1 MPHVSQTRLHGR
13 RTQTRE
19 GGGAHGRL
27 KQRVQ
32 ADDTPCSP
40 PMSRATGKGPKFT
53 TKAHRDKQ
61 HSINDRACRHAMSTR
76 APPPP
81 PPPPPPPRPP
91 PKREADPLEC
101 ARTTHTSVRH
111 PVPAKG
117 RQLPAIGGATGAPAI
132 VTGGGK
138 RGGGVGGCGA
148 AFGTTSAGSPTAG
161 SCTGSR
167 FNLIYSPTCCETCL
181 DKCDISAELSR
192 MFGNT

>member
-1 MPHVSQTRLHGR
+1 MFTTDVARY
-13 RTQTRE
+13 RE
-19 GGGAHGRL
+19 GAKIYNKSTQRQAAQHQRSRL
-27 KQRVQ
+27 P
-32 ADDTPCSP
+32 PCNEHP
-40 PMSRATGKGPKFT
+40 
-53 TKAHRDKQ
+53 
-61 HSINDRACRHAMSTR
+61 C
-76 APPPP
+76 APPT
-81 PPPPPPPRPP
+81 PPRPP

-138 RGGGVGGCGA
+138 RGGRVGGCGA
-148 AFGTTSAGSPTAG
+148 AVGTTAAGSPTAG

-181 DKCDISAELSR
+181 DKCDISAELSK
-192 MFGNT
+192 MFENT